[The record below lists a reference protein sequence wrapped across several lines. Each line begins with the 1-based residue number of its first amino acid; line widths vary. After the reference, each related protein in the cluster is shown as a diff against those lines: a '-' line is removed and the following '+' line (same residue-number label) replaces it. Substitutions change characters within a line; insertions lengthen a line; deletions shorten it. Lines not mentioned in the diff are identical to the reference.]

1 MPNLTNAESAAQR
14 EAHIAALRREREG
27 YVARGEKDR
36 AKLVDEQIAHY
47 TGEPQGRHA
56 GRRASTSSTSED

>member
-1 MPNLTNAESAAQR
+1 MPDLTNAESAAQR

-27 YVARGEKDR
+27 YVARGDKEHTR
-36 AKLVDEQIAHY
+36 LVDEQIAHY

-56 GRRASTSSTSED
+56 GRRASTASTSED